1 MGTTTAITL
10 VLADDHRLFRD
21 GLRRLLET
29 ETDLRVVG
37 EAGDAQEAVSLARRL
52 EPDMLLLDLAMP
64 GGGGLEVLRSLAA
77 TPLPKTRS
85 IIVTARSQKA
95 ETLEALQLGA
105 RGLVLKEAA
114 GELLIKSI
122 RCVMRGEYWVGGGD
136 VGNVLEAFQQQLT
149 KPRSTKSNR
158 FGLTPREMEIVAH
171 VAEGSSNKDIA
182 ERLKL
187 REDTVKHHLS
197 SVFDKLGVYSRLE
210 LALFAINH
218 SLIDRSAAAL
228 S

>member
-1 MGTTTAITL
+1 MGAPNTITL

-29 ETDLRVVG
+29 EPDLSVVG
-37 EAGDAQEAVSLARRL
+37 EAGDAQEAVRLAQRL
-52 EPDMLLLDLAMP
+52 QPDMLLLDLAMA
-64 GGGGLEVLRSLAA
+64 GGGGLEVLRTLSAA
-77 TPLPKTRS
+77 PPLKTRA
-85 IIVTARSQKA
+85 IVVTARSQKA

-136 VGNVLEAFQQQLT
+136 VSTVLEAFQQQQA

-171 VAEGSSNKDIA
+171 VSEGASNKDIA

-218 SLIDRSAAAL
+218 SLIDRSFPAL

>member
-1 MGTTTAITL
+1 MGATTAITL

-29 ETDLRVVG
+29 EPDLRVVG
-37 EAGDAQEAVSLARRL
+37 EAGDAQEAVRLAERL
-52 EPDMLLLDLAMP
+52 QPDMLLLDLAMP
-64 GGGGLEVLRSLAA
+64 GGGGLDVLRTLAA
-77 TPLPKTRS
+77 APPSKTRS
-85 IIVTARSQKA
+85 VVVTARSQKV

-136 VGNVLEAFQQQLT
+136 VGNVLEAFQAQLA

-171 VAEGSSNKDIA
+171 VAEGASNKDIA

-218 SLIDRSAAAL
+218 SLIDRSAPAL